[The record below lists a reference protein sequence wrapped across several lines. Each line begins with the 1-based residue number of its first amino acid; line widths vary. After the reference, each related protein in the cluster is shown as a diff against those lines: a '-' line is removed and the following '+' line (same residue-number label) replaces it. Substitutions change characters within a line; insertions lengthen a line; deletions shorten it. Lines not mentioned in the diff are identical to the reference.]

1 DRDYRTEHEIEGL
14 KNQGVFAIDVAEIEN
29 ILLNESTLRVVA
41 ENQHLDPDE
50 VVNKSLAIAK
60 KMLQTDLKRQI
71 SLRTCCA
78 IENQLSRINNKAEGL
93 DAIKETVAATLDS
106 IDIDEIYKSNSEL
119 YQKLAE
125 GNDLD
130 EMLKYFNNKGL
141 LSSVCSA
148 FELGKNGYEKLV
160 LRMLNS
166 DKREVVLTGLRKYV
180 PEI

>member
-1 DRDYRTEHEIEGL
+1 
-14 KNQGVFAIDVAEIEN
+14 
-29 ILLNESTLRVVA
+29 
-41 ENQHLDPDE
+41 
-50 VVNKSLAIAK
+50 
-60 KMLQTDLKRQI
+60 
-71 SLRTCCA
+71 RTCCA

-93 DAIKETVAATLDS
+93 DAIKETVAATLNS